1 MANYTGAN
9 VINAGDASNYQAD
22 IYTFGIGADTSE
34 VAFFITQTTNDILRQ
49 LRIEWFPTYKSNIYT
64 DITVLKEIVKS
75 SKIEDLAKNSD
86 IHRRR

>member
-34 VAFFITQTTNDILRQ
+34 VAFFYYTNNK
-49 LRIEWFPTYKSNIYT
+49 WYFK
-64 DITVLKEIVKS
+64 TV
-75 SKIEDLAKNSD
+75 KNRVVAC
-86 IHRRR
+86 I

>member
-34 VAFFITQTTNDILRQ
+34 GAFFITQSFI
-49 LRIEWFPTYKSNIYT
+49 
-64 DITVLKEIVKS
+64 
-75 SKIEDLAKNSD
+75 
-86 IHRRR
+86 